1 MKIIV
6 VSIVTLILIVLV
18 LFLFSA
24 LKLSSWCS
32 RIEELNDMYDIME
45 GDDVYEYG

>member
-6 VSIVTLILIVLV
+6 ISTVALILFVLV

-24 LKLSSWCS
+24 LKISSWCS
-32 RIEELNDMYDIME
+32 RIEELNDVVK
-45 GDDVYEYG
+45 GDGVYE